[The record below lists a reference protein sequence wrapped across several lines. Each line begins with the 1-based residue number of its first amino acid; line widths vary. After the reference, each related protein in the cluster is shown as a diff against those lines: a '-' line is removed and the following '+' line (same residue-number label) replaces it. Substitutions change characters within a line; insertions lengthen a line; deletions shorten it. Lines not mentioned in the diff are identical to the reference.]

1 MAPGR
6 IIKAEAD
13 DFEALSGAGKAC
25 CSGEPPFIEMTSLR

>member
-25 CSGEPPFIEMTSLR
+25 CSGLSTHRDDQS

>member
-13 DFEALSGAGKAC
+13 NFEALSGAGKAWVEDG
-25 CSGEPPFIEMTSLR
+25 SSDAGEL